1 MTEFFNIVLTALN
14 QVWVQIL
21 VFIPKIIVAIVIW
34 VIGKYFINLGVRL
47 IRKIDIKG
55 TKIDDYLKGI
65 FSNVVLVVGKII
77 LVLVVLD
84 FLGIGKTII
93 GAIASGLTLMV
104 AIALGLAFGK
114 ALEEDAKEIVRQF
127 KEHLGKKS

>member
-1 MTEFFNIVLTALN
+1 MTESFNIILTALN

-21 VFIPKIIVAIVIW
+21 VFVPKIIVAIVIW

-55 TKIDDYLKGI
+55 TKIDDYLIGI
-65 FSNVVLVVGKII
+65 ISNVVLVVGKIL

-84 FLGIGKTII
+84 FLGVGRTIV

>member
-1 MTEFFNIVLTALN
+1 MTESFNIVLTALN

-55 TKIDDYLKGI
+55 TKIDDYLIGI
-65 FSNVVLVVGKII
+65 FSNVVLIVGKII

-84 FLGIGKTII
+84 FLGVGKTIV
-93 GAIASGLTLMV
+93 GAVASGLTLMV

-114 ALEEDAKEIVRQF
+114 ALEEDAKGIVRQF
-127 KEHLGKKS
+127 KKHLGKKS

>member
-1 MTEFFNIVLTALN
+1 MTESFNIILTALN

-55 TKIDDYLKGI
+55 TKIDDYLIGI
-65 FSNVVLVVGKII
+65 FSSVVLVVGKIL

-84 FLGIGKTII
+84 FLGVGRTIV
-93 GAIASGLTLMV
+93 GAVASGLTLMI

>member
-1 MTEFFNIVLTALN
+1 MTESFNIILTALN
-14 QVWVQIL
+14 QVWIQIL

-55 TKIDDYLKGI
+55 TKIDDYLIGI
-65 FSNVVLVVGKII
+65 FSNVILVVGKIL

-84 FLGIGKTII
+84 FLGVGRTIV
-93 GAIASGLTLMV
+93 GAVASGLTLMV

>member
-1 MTEFFNIVLTALN
+1 MTESFNIILTALN

-55 TKIDDYLKGI
+55 TKIDDYLIRI
-65 FSNVVLVVGKII
+65 FSNVVLVVGKIL

-84 FLGIGKTII
+84 FLGVGRTIV
-93 GAIASGLTLMV
+93 GAVASGLTLMV

-114 ALEEDAKEIVRQF
+114 ALEEDAKEIVQQF